1 MMRSY
6 DKSFYYFYQI
16 PKFNVII
23 SPRIQ
28 EINVRLAGWDPQIL
42 YSGWMQPSTIKEYL
56 KTWNEFELDKQI
68 KHWNFCA
75 NTTKKNLEG

>member
-1 MMRSY
+1 MKKVLIIFTRFPNSA
-6 DKSFYYFYQI
+6 
-16 PKFNVII
+16 NVII

-28 EINVRLAGWDPQIL
+28 QINVRLAGWVLLISP
-42 YSGWMQPSTIKEYL
+42 SWMQPSTIKEYL